1 MVVSRQ
7 MPDENDSAQADISS
21 PPTAQERLLWYLR
34 GCRAIISIP
43 AVILASS
50 FVGFGALAVE
60 AGFTMGQA
68 VFMTAVVWAL
78 PAKVVLIG
86 AVLAGNGL
94 AAAAFAVALSSVRL
108 APMVVVLVPELR
120 GPRTRNLTLYVL
132 SHFVA
137 VTSWVIALEHVR
149 SVPRDFR
156 TSWYAGVGSSL
167 VLLNML
173 VVAVVFMVADD
184 LPPIISAALF
194 MLTPIYFLT
203 SLWASARE
211 RAGHV
216 AMVLGLVMGPMF
228 HLVIPDF
235 SLLATG
241 VAGGGL
247 GYAYHRFIARKG
259 TS

>member
-1 MVVSRQ
+1 
-7 MPDENDSAQADISS
+7 MPDENDSAPAASK
-21 PPTAQERLLWYLR
+21 PVTVRECLLWYAR
-34 GCRAIISIP
+34 GSKAAISVP
-43 AVILASS
+43 AAILASS
-50 FVGFGALAVE
+50 FVGFAALAVE
-60 AGFTMGQA
+60 AGITMAQA

-78 PAKVVLIG
+78 PAKVVLVG

-120 GPRTRNLTLYVL
+120 GPRTRNWVLYIL

-137 VTSWVIALEHVR
+137 VTSWVFALQNVR
-149 SVPRDFR
+149 KVPREFR

-167 VLLNML
+167 IMLNMV
-173 VVAVVFMVADD
+173 VVALVYLVADD
-184 LPPIISAALF
+184 LPPIVSAALF

-216 AMVLGLVMGPMF
+216 AMVAGLLLGPLF

-241 VAGGGL
+241 IVGGTIAYG
-247 GYAYHRFIARKG
+247 YHRIVARRRA
-259 TS
+259 T

>member
-1 MVVSRQ
+1 
-7 MPDENDSAQADISS
+7 MPDVNDSVPTVS
-21 PPTAQERLLWYLR
+21 PPPTVQECLLWYLR
-34 GCRAIISIP
+34 GCRAMISIP

-50 FVGFGALAVE
+50 FIGFAALAVE

-94 AAAAFAVALSSVRL
+94 AAAAFAVSLSSVRL

-120 GPRTRNLTLYVL
+120 GARTRNWVLYVL

-137 VTSWVIALEHVR
+137 VTSWVIALENVR
-149 SVPRDFR
+149 KVPRDLR

-167 VLLNML
+167 VFLNML
-173 VVAVVFMVADD
+173 VVAIVFMIADD

-216 AMVLGLVMGPMF
+216 AMVLGLLLGPLF
-228 HLVIPDF
+228 HIVIPDF

-241 VAGGGL
+241 LAGGGL
-247 GYAYHRFIARKG
+247 AYLHHRLAGRG
-259 TS
+259 AAT

>member
-1 MVVSRQ
+1 
-7 MPDENDSAQADISS
+7 MPDMNDSESAASS
-21 PPTAQERLLWYLR
+21 PPTARECLLWYLR
-34 GCRAIISIP
+34 GCRAVISIP

-50 FVGFGALAVE
+50 FVGFAALAVE
-60 AGFTMGQA
+60 AGFTMAQT

-120 GPRTRNLTLYVL
+120 GPRTRNWVLYVL

-149 SVPRDFR
+149 NVPRDFR

-167 VLLNML
+167 IMLNML
-173 VVAVVFMVADD
+173 VVAVVFMIADD

-216 AMVLGLVMGPMF
+216 AMAIGLILGPLF
-228 HLVIPDF
+228 HLVIPNF

-241 VAGGGL
+241 ITGGGL
-247 GYAYHRFIARKG
+247 AYLHHRLSRRGAA
-259 TS
+259 T